1 DKEED
6 LNKIAMHKCFSSV
19 LRFLVKQGSTM
30 KLGNRVNANATLM
43 DIGYHQ
49 SSNPISIA
57 IRPCATFNQSHCVHN
72 PFQLPF
78 LKGKFET

>member
-1 DKEED
+1 
-6 LNKIAMHKCFSSV
+6 
-19 LRFLVKQGSTM
+19 M

-49 SSNPISIA
+49 SSNPIYIA
-57 IRPCATFNQSHCVHN
+57 IRPGETFNQAHCVHN

-78 LKGKFET
+78 LEGKLEMWKGWLWWIHILIGETLIP